1 MIDTI
6 VDIEKTNKMKYY
18 LTGIGIIGL
27 IIELFVYMSAFQW
40 IDKLEYQSCKC
51 SEHNLRDYLKVWI
64 PIRIIFGIIFF
75 IVFMSH
81 NYFKKINGTFA
92 ILFGVLHNLMSI
104 FVIAGFVIAIYY
116 IEYLKNIDCK
126 CSEDQ
131 NRDIY
136 YIYNWIQI
144 GLHLLPFA
152 IFLILILGA
161 FFYAI
166 AVPLIK
172 TKRSKSRR

>member
-18 LTGIGIIGL
+18 LTGIAIIGL
-27 IIELFVYMSAFQW
+27 IIELFVYLSAFQW
-40 IDKLEYQSCKC
+40 IDKLEYRSCKC

-75 IVFMSH
+75 IVFLSH
-81 NYFKKINGTFA
+81 NYFKKINGAFA
-92 ILFGVLHNLMSI
+92 IFFGVLHYLMSI
-104 FVIAGFVIAIYY
+104 FIIAGFIIAIYY

-126 CSEDQ
+126 CSEDR

-136 YIYNWIQI
+136 YIYIWIQI
-144 GLHLLPFA
+144 GLLLLPFA
-152 IFLILILGA
+152 VFFILILET

-166 AVPLIK
+166 ALPLVNNK
-172 TKRSKSRR
+172 KKFKSK

>member
-81 NYFKKINGTFA
+81 NYFKKINGIFA

-144 GLHLLPFA
+144 GLLLLPFA
-152 IFLILILGA
+152 IFFVLILGA

-172 TKRSKSRR
+172 TKKSKSRR